1 MADRIFPNTFKEE
14 PLDSDLVFKGIDWD
28 NFNTKLAEI
37 KNGDYNNE
45 LPEEFREI
53 LAKKKSEDMPEEVE
67 EMFKKKNQGKDK
79 EDGNL
84 SNVPE
89 GLRDHVRKMQEKAK
103 GKNHD
108 EEDEPKSSKP
118 KMSEKCPDCKCEPC
132 ECDEEDKPKSK
143 KAKMSEK
150 CAECKCEPCECEEKE
165 SGSVKGKMKKKAYHF
180 THPAQLTA
188 EAIEAAQ
195 SSGNEDLVN
204 AIVAAR
210 HERRVRL
217 ASKIEEKVAEEVEIN
232 EKLAQRK
239 AYRESLVNKVV
250 KAESSKRTRT
260 SSSDDFVKVS
270 NMSNSSKKVFA
281 AKAIAQGFP
290 QEYVEAMLGNNE
302 NIKADNTEEIRN
314 VMSSELSIN
323 IKKSAV
329 SSMVKV
335 ATLTDA
341 DYSRLI
347 SYWKNEL
354 GYGDQEWIDA
364 LFTKKYDK

>member
-28 NFNTKLAEI
+28 NFNTKLAEV
-37 KNGDYNNE
+37 KNGEHNNE

-67 EMFKKKNQGKDK
+67 EMFDKKNKGKDK

-103 GKNHD
+103 GKKSEKSEEKSEEESEEHD
-108 EEDEPKSSKP
+108 EA
-118 KMSEKCPDCKCEPC
+118 SEK
-132 ECDEEDKPKSK
+132 
-143 KAKMSEK
+143 
-150 CAECKCEPCECEEKE
+150 
-165 SGSVKGKMKKKAYHF
+165 GSMKKKAYHF

-195 SSGNEDLVN
+195 SSGNEELVK

-270 NMSNSSKKVFA
+270 NMSNSSKRVFA

-302 NIKADNTEEIRN
+302 TIKADNTEEIRN

-335 ATLTDA
+335 AKLTDA

>member
-1 MADRIFPNTFKEE
+1 MFEE
-14 PLDSDLVFKGIDWD
+14 
-28 NFNTKLAEI
+28 
-37 KNGDYNNE
+37 KN
-45 LPEEFREI
+45 
-53 LAKKKSEDMPEEVE
+53 K
-67 EMFKKKNQGKDK
+67 GKDK
-79 EDGNL
+79 KDGNL
-84 SNVPE
+84 SKVPE
-89 GLRDHVRKMQEKAK
+89 GLRDHVKKMQEKAK
-103 GKNHD
+103 GKKSEKSEEDPEESEEHD
-108 EEDEPKSSKP
+108 EA
-118 KMSEKCPDCKCEPC
+118 SEK
-132 ECDEEDKPKSK
+132 
-143 KAKMSEK
+143 
-150 CAECKCEPCECEEKE
+150 
-165 SGSVKGKMKKKAYHF
+165 GSMKKKAYHF

-195 SSGNEDLVN
+195 SSGNEELVK

-302 NIKADNTEEIRN
+302 TIKADKTEEIRN
-314 VMSSELSIN
+314 VMSSELSLN

-335 ATLTDA
+335 AKLTDA
-341 DYSRLI
+341 DYSRLV

>member
-28 NFNTKLAEI
+28 NFNTKLAEV
-37 KNGDYNNE
+37 KNGEHNNE

-53 LAKKKSEDMPEEVE
+53 LAKKNSEDMPKEVE
-67 EMFKKKNQGKDK
+67 EKFEEKNKENDKK
-79 EDGNL
+79 DGNL

-103 GKNHD
+103 GKKSEKSEEESEDHD
-108 EEDEPKSSKP
+108 EA
-118 KMSEKCPDCKCEPC
+118 SEK
-132 ECDEEDKPKSK
+132 
-143 KAKMSEK
+143 
-150 CAECKCEPCECEEKE
+150 
-165 SGSVKGKMKKKAYHF
+165 GSMKKKAYHF

-195 SSGNEDLVN
+195 SSGNEELVK

-302 NIKADNTEEIRN
+302 TIKADNTEEIRN

-335 ATLTDA
+335 AKLTDA

>member
-28 NFNTKLAEI
+28 NFNTKLAEV
-37 KNGDYNNE
+37 KNGEHNNE

-53 LAKKKSEDMPEEVE
+53 LAKKNSEDMPEDVE
-67 EMFKKKNQGKDK
+67 EMFKEKNKGKDK
-79 EDGNL
+79 KDGNL
-84 SNVPE
+84 SKVPE
-89 GLRDHVRKMQEKAK
+89 GLRDHVKKMQEKAK
-103 GKNHD
+103 GKKSEKSEEDPEESEEHD
-108 EEDEPKSSKP
+108 EA
-118 KMSEKCPDCKCEPC
+118 SEK
-132 ECDEEDKPKSK
+132 
-143 KAKMSEK
+143 
-150 CAECKCEPCECEEKE
+150 
-165 SGSVKGKMKKKAYHF
+165 GSMKKKAYHF

-195 SSGNEDLVN
+195 SSGNEELVK

-302 NIKADNTEEIRN
+302 TIKADKTEEIRN
-314 VMSSELSIN
+314 VMSSELSLN

-335 ATLTDA
+335 AKLTDA
-341 DYSRLI
+341 DYSRLV

>member
-28 NFNTKLAEI
+28 NFNTKLAEV
-37 KNGDYNNE
+37 KNGEHNNE

-53 LAKKKSEDMPEEVE
+53 LAKKNSEDMPEDVE
-67 EMFKKKNQGKDK
+67 EMFKEKNKGKDK

-84 SNVPE
+84 SKVPE
-89 GLRDHVRKMQEKAK
+89 GLRDHVKKMQEKAK
-103 GKNHD
+103 GKKSEKSEEDPEESEEHD
-108 EEDEPKSSKP
+108 EA
-118 KMSEKCPDCKCEPC
+118 SEK
-132 ECDEEDKPKSK
+132 
-143 KAKMSEK
+143 
-150 CAECKCEPCECEEKE
+150 
-165 SGSVKGKMKKKAYHF
+165 GSMKKKAYHF

-195 SSGNEDLVN
+195 SSGNEELVK

-270 NMSNSSKKVFA
+270 NMSNSSRKVFA

-302 NIKADNTEEIRN
+302 TIKADNTEEIRN
-314 VMSSELSIN
+314 VMSSELSLN

-335 ATLTDA
+335 AKLTDA
-341 DYSRLI
+341 DYSRLV

>member
-28 NFNTKLAEI
+28 NFNTKLAEV
-37 KNGDYNNE
+37 KNGEHNNE

-53 LAKKKSEDMPEEVE
+53 LAKKDMPEKVE
-67 EMFKKKNQGKDK
+67 EMFKEKNKGKDK

-84 SNVPE
+84 SKVPE
-89 GLRDHVRKMQEKAK
+89 GLRDHVKKMQEKAK
-103 GKNHD
+103 GKKSEKSEEDPEESEEHD
-108 EEDEPKSSKP
+108 EA
-118 KMSEKCPDCKCEPC
+118 SEK
-132 ECDEEDKPKSK
+132 
-143 KAKMSEK
+143 
-150 CAECKCEPCECEEKE
+150 
-165 SGSVKGKMKKKAYHF
+165 GSMKKKAYHF

-195 SSGNEDLVN
+195 SSGNEELVK

-302 NIKADNTEEIRN
+302 TIKADNTEEIRN
-314 VMSSELSIN
+314 VMSSELSLN

-335 ATLTDA
+335 AKLTDA

>member
-28 NFNTKLAEI
+28 NFNTKLAEV
-37 KNGDYNNE
+37 KSGEHNNE
-45 LPEEFREI
+45 LPEEFREV
-53 LAKKKSEDMPEEVE
+53 LAGKDGKIPQEVLDKWNSKKKKPSGDVSKLPGDEDSGLEGYVR
-67 EMFKKKNQGKDK
+67 KHKKNDDA
-79 EDGNL
+79 ED
-84 SNVPE
+84 E
-89 GLRDHVRKMQEKAK
+89 EEEDDDTKAKAEDHEKATEK
-103 GKNHD
+103 G
-108 EEDEPKSSKP
+108 S
-118 KMSEKCPDCKCEPC
+118 
-132 ECDEEDKPKSK
+132 
-143 KAKMSEK
+143 
-150 CAECKCEPCECEEKE
+150 
-165 SGSVKGKMKKKAYHF
+165 MKKKAFHF
-180 THPAQLTA
+180 THPSQLTS

-195 SSGNEDLVN
+195 QAGEEDLVK

-217 ASKIEEKVAEEVEIN
+217 ASKIEEKVAVEAEVN

-250 KAESSKRTRT
+250 EAESSKQTKT
-260 SSSDDFVKVS
+260 ASSDDFVKVS
-270 NMSNSSKKVFA
+270 QMSNSAKKVFA

-290 QEYVEAMLGNNE
+290 QEYVEAMLGNTPANTV
-302 NIKADNTEEIRN
+302 DNTAEIRN
-314 VMSSELSIN
+314 VMSSELNMN

-329 SSMVKV
+329 TSMVKT
-335 ATLTDA
+335 AKLTDA

>member
-28 NFNTKLAEI
+28 NFNTKLAEV
-37 KNGDYNNE
+37 KNGEHNNE

-53 LAKKKSEDMPEEVE
+53 LAKKNSEDMPKEVE
-67 EMFKKKNQGKDK
+67 EKFEEKNKENDKK
-79 EDGNL
+79 DGNL

-103 GKNHD
+103 GKKSEKSEEESEDHD
-108 EEDEPKSSKP
+108 EA
-118 KMSEKCPDCKCEPC
+118 SEK
-132 ECDEEDKPKSK
+132 
-143 KAKMSEK
+143 
-150 CAECKCEPCECEEKE
+150 
-165 SGSVKGKMKKKAYHF
+165 GSMKKKAYHF

-195 SSGNEDLVN
+195 SSGNEELVK

-302 NIKADNTEEIRN
+302 TIKADNTEEIRN
-314 VMSSELSIN
+314 VMSSELSLN

-335 ATLTDA
+335 AKLTDA
-341 DYSRLI
+341 DYSRLV

>member
-28 NFNTKLAEI
+28 NFNTKLAEV
-37 KNGDYNNE
+37 KNGEHNNE

-53 LAKKKSEDMPEEVE
+53 LAKKDMPEKVE
-67 EMFKKKNQGKDK
+67 EMFKEKNKGKDK

-84 SNVPE
+84 SKVPE
-89 GLRDHVRKMQEKAK
+89 GLRDHVKKMQEKAK
-103 GKNHD
+103 GKKSEKSEEDPEESEEHD
-108 EEDEPKSSKP
+108 EA
-118 KMSEKCPDCKCEPC
+118 SEK
-132 ECDEEDKPKSK
+132 
-143 KAKMSEK
+143 
-150 CAECKCEPCECEEKE
+150 
-165 SGSVKGKMKKKAYHF
+165 GSMKKKAYHF

-195 SSGNEDLVN
+195 SSGNEELVK

-302 NIKADNTEEIRN
+302 TIKADKTEEIRN
-314 VMSSELSIN
+314 VMSSELSLN

-335 ATLTDA
+335 AKLTDA
-341 DYSRLI
+341 DYSRLV

>member
-28 NFNTKLAEI
+28 NFNTKLAEV
-37 KNGDYNNE
+37 KNGEHNNE

-53 LAKKKSEDMPEEVE
+53 LAKKNSEDMPKEVE
-67 EMFKKKNQGKDK
+67 EMFEEKNKGKDK
-79 EDGNL
+79 KDGNL
-84 SNVPE
+84 SKVPE
-89 GLRDHVRKMQEKAK
+89 GLRDHVKKMQEKAK
-103 GKNHD
+103 GKKSEKSEEDPEESEEHD
-108 EEDEPKSSKP
+108 EA
-118 KMSEKCPDCKCEPC
+118 SEK
-132 ECDEEDKPKSK
+132 
-143 KAKMSEK
+143 
-150 CAECKCEPCECEEKE
+150 
-165 SGSVKGKMKKKAYHF
+165 GSMKKKAYHF

-195 SSGNEDLVN
+195 SSGNEELVK

-302 NIKADNTEEIRN
+302 TIKADKTEEIRN
-314 VMSSELSIN
+314 VMSSELSLN

-335 ATLTDA
+335 AKLTDA
-341 DYSRLI
+341 DYSRLV

>member
-28 NFNTKLAEI
+28 NFNTKLAEV
-37 KNGDYNNE
+37 KNGEHNNE

-53 LAKKKSEDMPEEVE
+53 LAKKNSEDMPKEVE
-67 EMFKKKNQGKDK
+67 EKFKEKNKGKDK

-84 SNVPE
+84 SKVPE
-89 GLRDHVRKMQEKAK
+89 GLRDHVKKMQEKAK
-103 GKNHD
+103 GKKSEKSEEDPEESEEHD
-108 EEDEPKSSKP
+108 EA
-118 KMSEKCPDCKCEPC
+118 SEK
-132 ECDEEDKPKSK
+132 
-143 KAKMSEK
+143 
-150 CAECKCEPCECEEKE
+150 
-165 SGSVKGKMKKKAYHF
+165 GSMKKKAYHF

-195 SSGNEDLVN
+195 SSGNEELVK

-302 NIKADNTEEIRN
+302 TIKADNTEEIRN
-314 VMSSELSIN
+314 VMSSELSLN

-335 ATLTDA
+335 AKLTDA
-341 DYSRLI
+341 DYSRLV

>member
-28 NFNTKLAEI
+28 NFNTKLAEV
-37 KNGDYNNE
+37 KNGEHNNE

-53 LAKKKSEDMPEEVE
+53 LAKKNSEDMPEDVE
-67 EMFKKKNQGKDK
+67 EKFKEKNKGKDK

-84 SNVPE
+84 SKVPE

-103 GKNHD
+103 GKKSEEESEEHD
-108 EEDEPKSSKP
+108 EA
-118 KMSEKCPDCKCEPC
+118 SEK
-132 ECDEEDKPKSK
+132 
-143 KAKMSEK
+143 
-150 CAECKCEPCECEEKE
+150 
-165 SGSVKGKMKKKAYHF
+165 GSMKKKAYHF

-195 SSGNEDLVN
+195 SSGNEELVK

-302 NIKADNTEEIRN
+302 TIKADNTEEIRN
-314 VMSSELSIN
+314 VMSSELSLN

-335 ATLTDA
+335 AKLTDA
-341 DYSRLI
+341 DYSRLV

>member
-28 NFNTKLAEI
+28 NFNTKLAEV
-37 KNGDYNNE
+37 KNGEHNNE

-53 LAKKKSEDMPEEVE
+53 LAKKNSEDMPEKVE
-67 EMFKKKNQGKDK
+67 KMFEEKNKGKDK
-79 EDGNL
+79 KDGNL

-103 GKNHD
+103 GKKSEKSEEDPEESEEHD
-108 EEDEPKSSKP
+108 EA
-118 KMSEKCPDCKCEPC
+118 SEK
-132 ECDEEDKPKSK
+132 
-143 KAKMSEK
+143 
-150 CAECKCEPCECEEKE
+150 
-165 SGSVKGKMKKKAYHF
+165 GSMKKKAYHF

-195 SSGNEDLVN
+195 SSGNEELVK

-302 NIKADNTEEIRN
+302 TIKADNTEEIRN
-314 VMSSELSIN
+314 VMSSELSLN

-335 ATLTDA
+335 AKLTDA

>member
-28 NFNTKLAEI
+28 NFNTKLAEV
-37 KNGDYNNE
+37 KNGEHNNE

-53 LAKKKSEDMPEEVE
+53 LAKKDMPEKVE
-67 EMFKKKNQGKDK
+67 EMFKEKNKGKDK

-84 SNVPE
+84 SKVPE
-89 GLRDHVRKMQEKAK
+89 GLRDHVKKMQEKAK
-103 GKNHD
+103 GKKSEKSEEDPEESEEHD
-108 EEDEPKSSKP
+108 EA
-118 KMSEKCPDCKCEPC
+118 SEK
-132 ECDEEDKPKSK
+132 
-143 KAKMSEK
+143 
-150 CAECKCEPCECEEKE
+150 
-165 SGSVKGKMKKKAYHF
+165 GSMKKKAYHF

-195 SSGNEDLVN
+195 SSGNEELVK

-302 NIKADNTEEIRN
+302 TIKADNTEEIRN
-314 VMSSELSIN
+314 VMSSELSLN

-335 ATLTDA
+335 AKLTDA
-341 DYSRLI
+341 DYSRLV

>member
-28 NFNTKLAEI
+28 NFNTKLAEV
-37 KNGDYNNE
+37 KSGEHNNE
-45 LPEEFREI
+45 LPEEFREV
-53 LAKKKSEDMPEEVE
+53 LAGKDGKIPQEVLDKWNSKKKKPSGDVSKLPGDEDSGLEGYVR
-67 EMFKKKNQGKDK
+67 KHKKNDDAEDK
-79 EDGNL
+79 EEEEEDDDTKAKA
-84 SNVPE
+84 E
-89 GLRDHVRKMQEKAK
+89 DHEKATEK
-103 GKNHD
+103 G
-108 EEDEPKSSKP
+108 S
-118 KMSEKCPDCKCEPC
+118 
-132 ECDEEDKPKSK
+132 
-143 KAKMSEK
+143 
-150 CAECKCEPCECEEKE
+150 
-165 SGSVKGKMKKKAYHF
+165 MKKKAFHF
-180 THPAQLTA
+180 THPSQLTS

-195 SSGNEDLVN
+195 QAGEEDLVK

-217 ASKIEEKVAEEVEIN
+217 ASKIEEKVAVEAEVN

-250 KAESSKRTRT
+250 EAESSKQTKT
-260 SSSDDFVKVS
+260 ASSDDFVKVS
-270 NMSNSSKKVFA
+270 QMSNSAKKVFA

-290 QEYVEAMLGNNE
+290 QEYVEAMLGNTPANTV
-302 NIKADNTEEIRN
+302 DNTAEIRN
-314 VMSSELSIN
+314 VMSSELNMN

-329 SSMVKV
+329 TSMVKT
-335 ATLTDA
+335 AKLTDA

>member
-28 NFNTKLAEI
+28 NFNTKLAEV
-37 KNGDYNNE
+37 KNGEHNNE

-53 LAKKKSEDMPEEVE
+53 LAKKKMPEEVE
-67 EMFKKKNQGKDK
+67 EMFEKKNKGKDK

-103 GKNHD
+103 GKKTEKSEKDSEESEEHD
-108 EEDEPKSSKP
+108 EA
-118 KMSEKCPDCKCEPC
+118 SEK
-132 ECDEEDKPKSK
+132 
-143 KAKMSEK
+143 
-150 CAECKCEPCECEEKE
+150 
-165 SGSVKGKMKKKAYHF
+165 GSMKKKAYHF

-195 SSGNEDLVN
+195 SSGNEELVK

-302 NIKADNTEEIRN
+302 TIKADNTEEIRN

-335 ATLTDA
+335 AKLTDA

>member
-28 NFNTKLAEI
+28 NFNTKLAEV
-37 KNGDYNNE
+37 KNGEHNNE

-53 LAKKKSEDMPEEVE
+53 LAKKNSEDMPKDMPKEVE
-67 EMFKKKNQGKDK
+67 EMFEEKNKGKDK
-79 EDGNL
+79 KDGNL
-84 SNVPE
+84 SKVPE
-89 GLRDHVRKMQEKAK
+89 GLRDHVKKMQEKAK
-103 GKNHD
+103 GKKSEKSEEDPEESEEHD
-108 EEDEPKSSKP
+108 EA
-118 KMSEKCPDCKCEPC
+118 SEK
-132 ECDEEDKPKSK
+132 
-143 KAKMSEK
+143 
-150 CAECKCEPCECEEKE
+150 
-165 SGSVKGKMKKKAYHF
+165 GSMKKKAYHF

-195 SSGNEDLVN
+195 SSGNEELVK

-260 SSSDDFVKVS
+260 SSSSDDFVKVS

-302 NIKADNTEEIRN
+302 TIKADNTEEIRN
-314 VMSSELSIN
+314 VMSSELSLN

-335 ATLTDA
+335 AKLTDA
-341 DYSRLI
+341 DYSRLV

>member
-28 NFNTKLAEI
+28 NFNTKLAEV
-37 KNGDYNNE
+37 KNGEHNNE

-53 LAKKKSEDMPEEVE
+53 LAKKDMPEKVE
-67 EMFKKKNQGKDK
+67 EMFKEKNKGKDK

-84 SNVPE
+84 SKVPE
-89 GLRDHVRKMQEKAK
+89 GLRDHVKKMQEKAK
-103 GKNHD
+103 GKKSEKSEEDPEESEEHD
-108 EEDEPKSSKP
+108 EA
-118 KMSEKCPDCKCEPC
+118 SEK
-132 ECDEEDKPKSK
+132 
-143 KAKMSEK
+143 
-150 CAECKCEPCECEEKE
+150 
-165 SGSVKGKMKKKAYHF
+165 GSMKKKAYHF

-195 SSGNEDLVN
+195 SSGNEELVK

-270 NMSNSSKKVFA
+270 NMSNSSRKVFA

-302 NIKADNTEEIRN
+302 TIKADNTEEIRN

-335 ATLTDA
+335 AKLTDA

>member
-28 NFNTKLAEI
+28 NFNTKLAEV
-37 KNGDYNNE
+37 KNGEHNNE

-53 LAKKKSEDMPEEVE
+53 LAKKNSEDMPEDVE
-67 EMFKKKNQGKDK
+67 EMFKEKNKGKDK

-84 SNVPE
+84 SKVPE

-103 GKNHD
+103 GKKTEKSEKDSEESEEHD
-108 EEDEPKSSKP
+108 EA
-118 KMSEKCPDCKCEPC
+118 SEK
-132 ECDEEDKPKSK
+132 
-143 KAKMSEK
+143 
-150 CAECKCEPCECEEKE
+150 
-165 SGSVKGKMKKKAYHF
+165 GSMKKKAYHF

-195 SSGNEDLVN
+195 SSGNEELVK

-302 NIKADNTEEIRN
+302 TIKADNTEEIRN
-314 VMSSELSIN
+314 VMSSELSLN

-335 ATLTDA
+335 AKLTDA
-341 DYSRLI
+341 DYSRLV

>member
-28 NFNTKLAEI
+28 NFNTKLAEV
-37 KNGDYNNE
+37 KNGEHNNE

-67 EMFKKKNQGKDK
+67 EMFEKKNKAKDK

-103 GKNHD
+103 GKKSEKSEEKSEEESEEHD
-108 EEDEPKSSKP
+108 EA
-118 KMSEKCPDCKCEPC
+118 SEK
-132 ECDEEDKPKSK
+132 
-143 KAKMSEK
+143 
-150 CAECKCEPCECEEKE
+150 
-165 SGSVKGKMKKKAYHF
+165 GSMKKKAYHF

-195 SSGNEDLVN
+195 SSGNEELVK

-270 NMSNSSKKVFA
+270 NMSNSSKRVFA

-302 NIKADNTEEIRN
+302 TIKADNTEEIRN

-335 ATLTDA
+335 AKLTDA

>member
-28 NFNTKLAEI
+28 NFNTKLAEV
-37 KNGDYNNE
+37 KNGEHNNE

-67 EMFKKKNQGKDK
+67 EMFEKKNKGKDK

-103 GKNHD
+103 GKKSEKSEEKSEEESEEHD
-108 EEDEPKSSKP
+108 EA
-118 KMSEKCPDCKCEPC
+118 SEK
-132 ECDEEDKPKSK
+132 
-143 KAKMSEK
+143 
-150 CAECKCEPCECEEKE
+150 
-165 SGSVKGKMKKKAYHF
+165 GSMKKKAYHF

-195 SSGNEDLVN
+195 SSGNEELVK

-302 NIKADNTEEIRN
+302 TIKADNTEEIRN
-314 VMSSELSIN
+314 VMSSELSLN

-335 ATLTDA
+335 AKLTDA
-341 DYSRLI
+341 DYSRLV

>member
-28 NFNTKLAEI
+28 NFNTKLAEV
-37 KNGDYNNE
+37 KNGEHNNE

-53 LAKKKSEDMPEEVE
+53 LAKKNSEDMPEDMPEDVE
-67 EMFKKKNQGKDK
+67 EMFKEKNKGKDK

-84 SNVPE
+84 SKVPE

-103 GKNHD
+103 GKKSEKSEEDPEESEEHD
-108 EEDEPKSSKP
+108 EA
-118 KMSEKCPDCKCEPC
+118 SEK
-132 ECDEEDKPKSK
+132 
-143 KAKMSEK
+143 
-150 CAECKCEPCECEEKE
+150 
-165 SGSVKGKMKKKAYHF
+165 GSMKKKAYHF

-195 SSGNEDLVN
+195 SSGNEELVK

-270 NMSNSSKKVFA
+270 IMSNSSKKVFA

-302 NIKADNTEEIRN
+302 TIKADNTEEIRN
-314 VMSSELSIN
+314 VMSSELSLN

-335 ATLTDA
+335 AKLTDA
-341 DYSRLI
+341 DYSRLV

>member
-28 NFNTKLAEI
+28 NFNTKLAEV
-37 KNGDYNNE
+37 KNGEHNNE

-53 LAKKKSEDMPEEVE
+53 LAKKNSEDMPEDVE
-67 EMFKKKNQGKDK
+67 EMFKEKNEGKDK

-84 SNVPE
+84 SKVPE

-103 GKNHD
+103 GKKSEKSEEDPEESEEHD
-108 EEDEPKSSKP
+108 EA
-118 KMSEKCPDCKCEPC
+118 SEK
-132 ECDEEDKPKSK
+132 
-143 KAKMSEK
+143 
-150 CAECKCEPCECEEKE
+150 
-165 SGSVKGKMKKKAYHF
+165 GSMKKKAYHF

-195 SSGNEDLVN
+195 SSGNEELVK

-302 NIKADNTEEIRN
+302 TIKADKTEEIRN
-314 VMSSELSIN
+314 VMSSELSLN

-335 ATLTDA
+335 AKLTDA
-341 DYSRLI
+341 DYSRLV

>member
-28 NFNTKLAEI
+28 NFNTKLAEV
-37 KNGDYNNE
+37 KNGEHNNE

-53 LAKKKSEDMPEEVE
+53 LAKKNSEDMPKDMPKEVE
-67 EMFKKKNQGKDK
+67 EMFEEKNKGKDK
-79 EDGNL
+79 KDGNL
-84 SNVPE
+84 SKVPE
-89 GLRDHVRKMQEKAK
+89 GLRDHVKKMQEKAK
-103 GKNHD
+103 GKKSEKSEEDPEESEEHD
-108 EEDEPKSSKP
+108 EA
-118 KMSEKCPDCKCEPC
+118 SEK
-132 ECDEEDKPKSK
+132 
-143 KAKMSEK
+143 
-150 CAECKCEPCECEEKE
+150 
-165 SGSVKGKMKKKAYHF
+165 GSMKKKAYHF

-195 SSGNEDLVN
+195 SSGNEELVK

-270 NMSNSSKKVFA
+270 NMSNSSRKVFA

-302 NIKADNTEEIRN
+302 TIKADKTEEIRN
-314 VMSSELSIN
+314 VMSSELSLN

-335 ATLTDA
+335 AKLTDA

>member
-28 NFNTKLAEI
+28 NFNTKLAEV
-37 KNGDYNNE
+37 KNGEHNNE

-53 LAKKKSEDMPEEVE
+53 LAKKNSEDMPKEVE
-67 EMFKKKNQGKDK
+67 EMFEEKDK
-79 EDGNL
+79 ENDKKDGNL

-103 GKNHD
+103 GKKTEKSEKDSEEHD
-108 EEDEPKSSKP
+108 EA
-118 KMSEKCPDCKCEPC
+118 SEK
-132 ECDEEDKPKSK
+132 
-143 KAKMSEK
+143 
-150 CAECKCEPCECEEKE
+150 
-165 SGSVKGKMKKKAYHF
+165 GSMKKKAYHF

-195 SSGNEDLVN
+195 SSGNEELVK

-302 NIKADNTEEIRN
+302 TIKADNTEEIRN
-314 VMSSELSIN
+314 VMSSELSLN

-335 ATLTDA
+335 AKLTDA
-341 DYSRLI
+341 DYSRLV

>member
-1 MADRIFPNTFKEE
+1 
-14 PLDSDLVFKGIDWD
+14 
-28 NFNTKLAEI
+28 
-37 KNGDYNNE
+37 
-45 LPEEFREI
+45 
-53 LAKKKSEDMPEEVE
+53 
-67 EMFKKKNQGKDK
+67 
-79 EDGNL
+79 
-84 SNVPE
+84 
-89 GLRDHVRKMQEKAK
+89 MQEKAK
-103 GKNHD
+103 GKKSEKSEEKSEEESEEHD
-108 EEDEPKSSKP
+108 EA
-118 KMSEKCPDCKCEPC
+118 SEK
-132 ECDEEDKPKSK
+132 
-143 KAKMSEK
+143 
-150 CAECKCEPCECEEKE
+150 
-165 SGSVKGKMKKKAYHF
+165 GSMKKKAYHF

-195 SSGNEDLVN
+195 SSGNEELVK

-302 NIKADNTEEIRN
+302 TIKADNTEEIRN

-335 ATLTDA
+335 AKLTDA

>member
-28 NFNTKLAEI
+28 NFNTKLAEV
-37 KNGDYNNE
+37 KNGEHNNE

-53 LAKKKSEDMPEEVE
+53 LAKKNSEDMPEKVE
-67 EMFKKKNQGKDK
+67 EMFKEKNKGKDK

-84 SNVPE
+84 SKVPE
-89 GLRDHVRKMQEKAK
+89 GLRDHVKKMQEKAK
-103 GKNHD
+103 GKKSEKSEEDPEESEEHD
-108 EEDEPKSSKP
+108 EA
-118 KMSEKCPDCKCEPC
+118 SEK
-132 ECDEEDKPKSK
+132 
-143 KAKMSEK
+143 
-150 CAECKCEPCECEEKE
+150 
-165 SGSVKGKMKKKAYHF
+165 GSMKKKAYHF

-195 SSGNEDLVN
+195 SSGNEELVK

-302 NIKADNTEEIRN
+302 TIKADNTEEIRN
-314 VMSSELSIN
+314 VMSSELSLN

-335 ATLTDA
+335 AKLTDA
-341 DYSRLI
+341 DYSRLV

>member
-28 NFNTKLAEI
+28 NFNTKLAEV
-37 KNGDYNNE
+37 KNGEHNNE

-53 LAKKKSEDMPEEVE
+53 LAKKNSENMPEEVE
-67 EMFKKKNQGKDK
+67 EMFEKKNKAKDK

-103 GKNHD
+103 GKNNG
-108 EEDEPKSSKP
+108 
-118 KMSEKCPDCKCEPC
+118 
-132 ECDEEDKPKSK
+132 EEDKPKSK
-143 KAKMSEK
+143 NAKMSEK
-150 CAECKCEPCECEEKE
+150 SEPCEGDEKE
-165 SGSVKGKMKKKAYHF
+165 SGSEEGSMKKKAYHF

-195 SSGNEDLVN
+195 SSGNEDLVK

-250 KAESSKRTRT
+250 KAESSKRTKT

-270 NMSNSSKKVFA
+270 NMSNSSKRVFA

-302 NIKADNTEEIRN
+302 TIKADNTEEIRN

-335 ATLTDA
+335 AKLTDA

>member
-1 MADRIFPNTFKEE
+1 
-14 PLDSDLVFKGIDWD
+14 
-28 NFNTKLAEI
+28 
-37 KNGDYNNE
+37 
-45 LPEEFREI
+45 
-53 LAKKKSEDMPEEVE
+53 
-67 EMFKKKNQGKDK
+67 
-79 EDGNL
+79 
-84 SNVPE
+84 
-89 GLRDHVRKMQEKAK
+89 MQEKAK
-103 GKNHD
+103 GKKSEKSEEDPEESEEHD
-108 EEDEPKSSKP
+108 EA
-118 KMSEKCPDCKCEPC
+118 SEK
-132 ECDEEDKPKSK
+132 
-143 KAKMSEK
+143 
-150 CAECKCEPCECEEKE
+150 
-165 SGSVKGKMKKKAYHF
+165 GSMKKKAYHF

-195 SSGNEDLVN
+195 SSGNEELVK

-290 QEYVEAMLGNNE
+290 QEYVEAMLGNNKT
-302 NIKADNTEEIRN
+302 IKADNTEEIRN
-314 VMSSELSIN
+314 VMSSELSLN

-335 ATLTDA
+335 AKLTDA
-341 DYSRLI
+341 DYSRLV